1 MDLCKCRILLNNN
14 EVVMYHSVEQS
25 LGFIESQIDEHI
37 TAIEID
43 ATDGLHI
50 HRYRSHDIE
59 ESIENLMNL

>member
-1 MDLCKCRILLNNN
+1 
-14 EVVMYHSVEQS
+14 MYHSVEQS